1 MRPARARR
9 GLARTLA
16 VKIVLTAVLWG
27 MPLLLLPESL
37 MHRLG
42 LPATVPTM
50 FYRLLGTAY
59 TALLVEY
66 LYGLH
71 ALRSGGY
78 PAGTVRVGLV
88 SNIAACLVLYQAWYG
103 GVWDTWP
110 FTARAL
116 MMVSLFATGGSVSWC
131 LVPSQRAD
139 ARADTPHSQHFCY
152 RKRRT
157 YNLPQPRRREFRTSL
172 RRFPHLQD
180 RRSD

>member
-16 VKIVLTAVLWG
+16 VKIVLTAVLWA

-116 MMVSLFATGGSVSWC
+116 MMVSLFATGGVSLGL
-131 LVPSQRAD
+131 LVFGPVAEG
-139 ARADTPHSQHFCY
+139 
-152 RKRRT
+152 
-157 YNLPQPRRREFRTSL
+157 RRES
-172 RRFPHLQD
+172 
-180 RRSD
+180 